1 MHIDKQDVGGI
12 RKLFQDLVAP
22 EISSVKATLSI
33 MREEAKAAESRSE
46 QNFALI
52 REEMKAAEARSD
64 KNFEAAE
71 ARSDQNFKAAEA
83 RSDKNFEAAE
93 ARSEQNFK
101 AAEARSDKNFA
112 LIREEMRAAETRAE
126 QNFSLL
132 RAETQNMRADLM
144 DRIERSRREVLLAIE
159 NQALKQENAQLKS
172 AAKRDQPSA

>member
-52 REEMKAAEARSD
+52 REEMKAAEARS
-64 KNFEAAE
+64 E
-71 ARSDQNFKAAEA
+71 QNFKAAEA